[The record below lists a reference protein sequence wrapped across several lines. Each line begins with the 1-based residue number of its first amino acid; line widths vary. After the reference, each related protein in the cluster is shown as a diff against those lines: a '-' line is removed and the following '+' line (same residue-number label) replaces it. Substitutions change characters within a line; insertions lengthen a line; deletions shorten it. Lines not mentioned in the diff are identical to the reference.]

1 MKGIVFDIK
10 RFAIHDGPGIRTTVF
25 FKGCP
30 LRCWWCHNPESQEL
44 QPETDI
50 RKIQLD
56 GKTFEQIR
64 TVGQWMTVAE
74 VMKEI
79 DKEAPFYE
87 ESGGG
92 VTFSGGEPLTQPDF
106 LLELLMACK
115 TKGYH
120 TAVDT
125 SGYAKSDY
133 FQKILPFT
141 DLFLFDIKH
150 LDSKIHRNYTGVG
163 NRLIFENLEL
173 ISKSK
178 SRIIIR
184 IPVVPQIND
193 SESHFTEI
201 ISYLKTFGEKLMEVH
216 LLPYHS
222 LAKNKYSKFNKTNK
236 LSDLVDMKKTDL
248 CTLMKSFQESGF
260 VVKIGG

>member
-30 LRCWWCHNPESQEL
+30 LRCWWCHNPESQKL
-44 QPETDI
+44 RPEIDI

-56 GKTFEQIR
+56 GKIFEQER
-64 TVGQWMTVAE
+64 TVGQWMTVEE

-79 DKEAPFYE
+79 DKEVPFYE

-106 LLELLMACK
+106 LLELLMTCK
-115 TKGYH
+115 AKGYH

-125 SGYAKSDY
+125 SGHAKTEFVERIIPY
-133 FQKILPFT
+133 T

-150 LDSKIHRNYTGVG
+150 LDLQTHRYFTGVG
-163 NRLIFENLEL
+163 NRLILENLA
-173 ISKSK
+173 IIAKSK

-184 IPVVPQIND
+184 IPVIPNIND
-193 SESHFTEI
+193 SEAHLSELRQ
-201 ISYLKTFGEKLMEVH
+201 YLKSFSRKINEVH
-216 LLPYHS
+216 FLPYHS
-222 LAKNKYSKFNKTNK
+222 FAKNKYTKFHKTNK
-236 LSDLVDMKKTDL
+236 MSDLVDMKKTDL
-248 CTLMKSFQESGF
+248 YPLVKSFQGDGF

>member
-25 FKGCP
+25 LKGCP

-44 QPETDI
+44 KPEIDI
-50 RKIQLD
+50 RKIKLD
-56 GKTFEQIR
+56 GNTFEQTRI
-64 TVGQWMTVAE
+64 VGQSMSVDE

-92 VTFSGGEPLTQPDF
+92 VTFSGGEPLMQPDF

-115 TKGYH
+115 EKGYH

-125 SGYAKSDY
+125 SGHAKLEY
-133 FQKILPFT
+133 FQKILPYT

-150 LDSKIHRNYTGVG
+150 LDFEKHKEYTGVG
-163 NRLIFENLEL
+163 NTLILENLRQIAE
-173 ISKSK
+173 SKSK
-178 SRIIIR
+178 IIIR
-184 IPVVPQIND
+184 VPVIPGITN
-193 SESHFTEI
+193 SEAWFSEFKN
-201 ISYLKTFGEKLMEVH
+201 YLKSFGNKLKEVH

-222 LAKNKYSKFNKTNK
+222 MANNKYQKFNKINK
-236 LSDLVDMKKTDL
+236 LTDLTDLKKSDLKTVQKL
-248 CTLMKSFQESGF
+248 LEEAGF
-260 VVKIGG
+260 TVKIGG